1 MSPAA
6 GGYWCPICGAVAKTR
21 SVSRRRGL
29 SGQALYL
36 LSLTSSMSPAGGG
49 YRHINDPNSVQLQCV
64 PRGRGLS
71 VHNQIIKYPSRV
83 CPPVVGV
90 IGRLNMGRRPRHSL
104 SPGCGGYR
112 LYDRVP
118 PGVWKCIP
126 RIRGLSVLQ
135 RVSPASLYVCPP
147 HAGVIDQLVFS
158 ELMVFGAG
166 PVNGGMDD
174 SESSP

>member
-71 VHNQIIKYPSRV
+71 V
-83 CPPVVGV
+83 
-90 IGRLNMGRRPRHSL
+90 
-104 SPGCGGYR
+104 
-112 LYDRVP
+112 
-118 PGVWKCIP
+118 
-126 RIRGLSVLQ
+126 LQ

>member
-71 VHNQIIKYPSRV
+71 VHNQIIKSPSRV

-135 RVSPASLYVCPP
+135 RVSPASLYVCPRMR
-147 HAGVIDQLVFS
+147 GL
-158 ELMVFGAG
+158 
-166 PVNGGMDD
+166 
-174 SESSP
+174 